1 MAPFY
6 NVFAILL
13 GGKEEPF
20 SICKNYNPEGS
31 SHSLKFALEL
41 DPRYS
46 SLLDAPT
53 PFFSP
58 RWTPQRQG
66 CTGCCQTRCKVQPPH
81 LRGPR
86 AWRMRPPSRPQPAPR
101 RLWLQH
107 DSQNLFHHSWM
118 DGESGGGSSVALRKI
133 WFPLFGSIKKN
144 TGASRFHS
152 LSPPLFLWAACILD
166 SCEECN
172 GHFAEGAIWTPAGW
186 YLMLAHRAFRKWLS
200 WGQQPSSIGS

>member
-53 PFFSP
+53 LFFFQMNS
-58 RWTPQRQG
+58 T
-66 CTGCCQTRCKVQPPH
+66 K
-81 LRGPR
+81 
-86 AWRMRPPSRPQPAPR
+86 
-101 RLWLQH
+101 
-107 DSQNLFHHSWM
+107 
-118 DGESGGGSSVALRKI
+118 
-133 WFPLFGSIKKN
+133 
-144 TGASRFHS
+144 
-152 LSPPLFLWAACILD
+152 
-166 SCEECN
+166 
-172 GHFAEGAIWTPAGW
+172 AGM
-186 YLMLAHRAFRKWLS
+186 YTLL
-200 WGQQPSSIGS
+200 PNPV